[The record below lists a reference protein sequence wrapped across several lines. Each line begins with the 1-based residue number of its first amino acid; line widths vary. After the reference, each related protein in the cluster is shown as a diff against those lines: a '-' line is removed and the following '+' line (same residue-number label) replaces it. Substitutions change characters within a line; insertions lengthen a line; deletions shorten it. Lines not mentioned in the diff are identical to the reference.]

1 MPKLN
6 ITHLPERLQERLDKL
21 ERGDEIDARDVKALL
36 TVEQVKRLDVA
47 LAEQKL
53 LRANYRQPKTDEKR
67 LAIGWKTIREVRIE
81 IYKQAIAELQ
91 DGLVEG
97 MEGLKKEREVK
108 AARVFMDAFSKAKK
122 EGKNAWSAGGIALTR
137 NGFRNDGGSGLT
149 KRDTEV
155 WDLEEQLRIQLK
167 TRQKKG

>member
-1 MPKLN
+1 
-6 ITHLPERLQERLDKL
+6 LPERLQERLDKL
-21 ERGDEIDARDVKALL
+21 EQGVAIDARDVKALL
-36 TVEQVKRLDVA
+36 TDEQIKRLDAA
-47 LAEQKL
+47 LAEQKII
-53 LRANYRQPKTDEKR
+53 RTKHRQPKTEEKK

-91 DGLVEG
+91 DSLGEG

-137 NGFRNDGGSGLT
+137 NGFRNNGGSGLT
-149 KRDTEV
+149 KRDKEV
-155 WDLEEQLRIQLK
+155 RDLEEKLRIELK
-167 TRQKKG
+167 NGHIKG